1 VSTALR
7 QGIQYLTIYPEN
19 LLSLSL
25 TSFGLLALTIFTA
38 YFVKKSIGS
47 EKLERV
53 DTQTIGFILTVLSL
67 IYFANYLIWLLFG
80 KDETWSYWYLWFLGN
95 LNLWLLSLP
104 MMGLP
109 LLFKRK
115 HYFCVNDN

>member
-1 VSTALR
+1 MSTALR

-53 DTQTIGFILTVLSL
+53 DTQTTGFILTVLGL
-67 IYFANYLIWLLFG
+67 IYFANYLNGCCLERMKPGVTGTCGF
-80 KDETWSYWYLWFLGN
+80 
-95 LNLWLLSLP
+95 
-104 MMGLP
+104 
-109 LLFKRK
+109 
-115 HYFCVNDN
+115 